1 MSTTAEVRAAVLRQL
16 HDGNEF
22 IKLIASGG
30 GLTPNT
36 DPAAAD
42 LAQPL
47 MSEAVGVA
55 HAQGAAVASHCHAT
69 ESMERALVAGVD
81 VIEHAS
87 FVTRDGHRFDG
98 AIACRLRSAGIVVDP
113 TVVGALRSAAEIRR
127 AGQSANPAAVS
138 AIARLEGRLTNAARY
153 RELGLKIVAGTDAG
167 VTATGFDSLV
177 DELLAYQSVGFS
189 AAEAL
194 RAATC
199 DAAEFLALGE
209 RGQVRVGWQA
219 DLVLLENDPLLD
231 LETLRRPALVMK
243 AGRVVVA
250 SEHARRWQSDVAPAP
265 RWRNMEPTA
274 MSHRLEPGPVAPPTE
289 RALEIRSPRG
299 REEMEQYYDLRW
311 RILRAPW
318 AQGRGGERDEH
329 EEEAFHVAAWAGGR
343 IVGVGRLHFT
353 APHEAQIRYMAV
365 ESELQGR
372 GIGGRILAELEQC
385 ARAAGAG
392 KIVLNARDRAVEFYR
407 QHGYRVMRPSEV
419 LFDAIPHW
427 QMEKAL

>member
-1 MSTTAEVRAAVLRQL
+1 M
-16 HDGNEF
+16 
-22 IKLIASGG
+22 
-30 GLTPNT
+30 
-36 DPAAAD
+36 
-42 LAQPL
+42 
-47 MSEAVGVA
+47 
-55 HAQGAAVASHCHAT
+55 
-69 ESMERALVAGVD
+69 
-81 VIEHAS
+81 
-87 FVTRDGHRFDG
+87 
-98 AIACRLRSAGIVVDP
+98 
-113 TVVGALRSAAEIRR
+113 
-127 AGQSANPAAVS
+127 
-138 AIARLEGRLTNAARY
+138 
-153 RELGLKIVAGTDAG
+153 
-167 VTATGFDSLV
+167 

-199 DAAEFLALGE
+199 DAAEFLALGK